1 MKKILF
7 CLAILFGSLRG
18 FAQTTPTA
26 TEKYANFYHLDARQ
40 TVAMSK
46 IQAQKEKNLSE
57 VEQYKSTNP
66 ALYLRKRQS
75 INSGMNAS
83 IERLLTKEQM
93 MIHRKKQ
100 AEVRMNRA
108 KKTSEMKNS
117 NASEVEKELLL
128 LELEEQ
134 F

>member
-1 MKKILF
+1 MLW
-7 CLAILFGSLRG
+7 CNLQG
-18 FAQTTPTA
+18 FAQTTSTA
-26 TEKYANFYHLDARQ
+26 TEKYATLYHLDARQ
-40 TVAMSK
+40 TIAMSK

-75 INSGMNAS
+75 ISAGMNAS

-93 MIHRKKQ
+93 MIHRQKQ
-100 AEVRMNRA
+100 ADLRMNRA
-108 KKTSEMKNS
+108 KKMIEMKQS
-117 NASEVEKELLL
+117 KASDMEKELLL
-128 LELEEQ
+128 LEMEEQ